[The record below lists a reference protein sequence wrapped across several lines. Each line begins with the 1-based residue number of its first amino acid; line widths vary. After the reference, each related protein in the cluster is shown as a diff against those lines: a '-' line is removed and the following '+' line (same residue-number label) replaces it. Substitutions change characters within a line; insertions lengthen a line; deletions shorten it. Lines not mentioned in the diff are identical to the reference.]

1 LVGKKKQ
8 DVAKLST
15 WFIIE
20 QGILIFLANYLLR
33 EHEMSDKKNP
43 SDINGPKRRSQ
54 WLSGHK

>member
-1 LVGKKKQ
+1 LAGNNKH

-15 WFIIE
+15 WFNIE
-20 QGILIFLANYLLR
+20 QRILIFLANYLLK
-33 EHEMSDKKNP
+33 EHEMPDKKNP